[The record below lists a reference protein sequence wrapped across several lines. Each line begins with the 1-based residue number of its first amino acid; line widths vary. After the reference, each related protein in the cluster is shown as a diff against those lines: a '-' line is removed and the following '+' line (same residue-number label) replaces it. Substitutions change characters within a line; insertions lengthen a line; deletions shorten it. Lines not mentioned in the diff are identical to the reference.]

1 MSLVHL
7 QGREKNLAQFGW
19 TAGKAE
25 WIALVCL
32 HSGSFLRSQM
42 CRYLQID
49 RHAACKLVGSIVAR
63 GFAVE
68 VRLSGNH
75 GAPHLCRISNRQIYR
90 ALGAEHIRY
99 RRVVKARVTFLRVLG
114 LDYILEH
121 PTPHWLPTEHDKVD
135 FFHSKLNVPTHLLPS
150 RVYKGTAG
158 NQQRF
163 FVSKYPI
170 AHDNNT
176 VTFLYID
183 PHDLT
188 DKPLR
193 LWLSDHHSLFDALR
207 HAGKRIR
214 VVAVASQR
222 KILARAD
229 RILSPWSKAQP
240 VPHEAGADT
249 DELAKIKQALV
260 ARDTQTLQQQWGGP
274 EAAFKRM
281 SELAKQSS
289 PEEEVPKEA
298 ATTTATSRIDSHSLW
313 HSTRLTGIDFESLN
327 WGQFDPPVT
336 EKSCNKDAPDSE
348 GGLLHI

>member
-1 MSLVHL
+1 MSLAHL

-32 HSGSFLRSQM
+32 HSGCFLRSQI

-49 RHAACKLVGSIVAR
+49 RRVASKLVRSIVDR

-75 GAPHLCRISNRQIYR
+75 GAPHLCRISSRQIYR

-99 RRVVKARVTFLRVLG
+99 RRVVEARLTFLRVLG

-121 PTPHWLPTEHDKVD
+121 PTYHWLPTEHDKVD

-170 AHDNNT
+170 AHEKNT

-183 PHDLT
+183 PHDFT
-188 DKPLR
+188 DRPLR
-193 LWLSDHHSLFDALR
+193 LWLSDHRSLFDALR

-214 VVAVASQR
+214 VVAVASER
-222 KILARAD
+222 KILTRAD
-229 RILSPWSKAQP
+229 RILSTWSKAQP
-240 VPHEAGADT
+240 VPHEASADT
-249 DELAKIKQALV
+249 DELDKIKQALV
-260 ARDTQTLQQQWGGP
+260 NTDTQTLQQWGGP
-274 EAAFKRM
+274 DAAFKRM
-281 SELAKQSS
+281 NELATQLFPEEEV

-298 ATTTATSRIDSHSLW
+298 ATATVTSPIDSHSIW
-313 HSTRLTGIDFESLN
+313 HSTRLTGIDFEGLN
-327 WGQFDPPVT
+327 WGQINPPGANT
-336 EKSCNKDAPDSE
+336 S
-348 GGLLHI
+348 

>member
-1 MSLVHL
+1 MKS
-7 QGREKNLAQFGW
+7 E
-19 TAGKAE
+19 
-25 WIALVCL
+25 
-32 HSGSFLRSQM
+32 
-42 CRYLQID
+42 
-49 RHAACKLVGSIVAR
+49 
-63 GFAVE
+63 
-68 VRLSGNH
+68 LSGNH

-170 AHDNNT
+170 AHEKNT

-240 VPHEAGADT
+240 VPHEASAEHRRTRQNQAGPGRERHSDLAAAVGGAGCGFQT
-249 DELAKIKQALV
+249 NER
-260 ARDTQTLQQQWGGP
+260 ARKTVITRGRGP
-274 EAAFKRM
+274 EGSGYHYRYIPDRQPLALAF
-281 SELAKQSS
+281 
-289 PEEEVPKEA
+289 
-298 ATTTATSRIDSHSLW
+298 HSA
-313 HSTRLTGIDFESLN
+313 HRHRF
-327 WGQFDPPVT
+327 
-336 EKSCNKDAPDSE
+336 
-348 GGLLHI
+348 

>member
-1 MSLVHL
+1 MSLAHL
-7 QGREKNLAQFGW
+7 QGREKNLAEFGW

-49 RHAACKLVGSIVAR
+49 RRAASKLVRSIVAR
-63 GFAVE
+63 GFAAE
-68 VRLSGNH
+68 IQLKDH
-75 GAPHLCRISNRQIYR
+75 PGAPHLCRISSRQIYR

-99 RRVVKARVTFLRVLG
+99 RRVVEARVTFLRVLG

-121 PTPHWLPTEHDKVD
+121 PTHHWLPTEHDKVD

-158 NQQRF
+158 HQQRF

-170 AHDNNT
+170 AHEKNT

-193 LWLSDHHSLFDALR
+193 SWLSDHRSLFDALR

-222 KILARAD
+222 RILARAD

-240 VPHEAGADT
+240 VPHEAGSGG
-249 DELAKIKQALV
+249 DELRKLTDAYLK
-260 ARDTQTLQQQWGGP
+260 RDLHTLQQWGGP
-274 EAAFKRM
+274 DAAFARMVELKRQ
-281 SELAKQSS
+281 LS

-298 ATTTATSRIDSHSLW
+298 VTATVTSPIDSHSLW
-313 HSTRLTGIDFESLN
+313 HSIRLTGIDFEGLN
-327 WGQFDPPVT
+327 WGQIDPPVAK
-336 EKSCNKDAPDSE
+336 KSCDKYSPDSE
-348 GGLLHI
+348 GGLSHI

>member
-49 RHAACKLVGSIVAR
+49 RHAACKLVQSIVAR

-222 KILARAD
+222 RILARAD

-240 VPHEAGADT
+240 VPHEASADT

-260 ARDTQTLQQQWGGP
+260 NNERHLRPCSSSGGGRRRSFQTNERARKTVITRGRGP
-274 EAAFKRM
+274 QGSGYHYRYIPDRQPLALAF
-281 SELAKQSS
+281 
-289 PEEEVPKEA
+289 
-298 ATTTATSRIDSHSLW
+298 HSA
-313 HSTRLTGIDFESLN
+313 HRHRF
-327 WGQFDPPVT
+327 
-336 EKSCNKDAPDSE
+336 
-348 GGLLHI
+348 

>member
-1 MSLVHL
+1 
-7 QGREKNLAQFGW
+7 
-19 TAGKAE
+19 
-25 WIALVCL
+25 
-32 HSGSFLRSQM
+32 M

-49 RHAACKLVGSIVAR
+49 RRAASKLVRSIVDR

-68 VRLSGNH
+68 VQLKDH
-75 GAPHLCRISNRQIYR
+75 PGAPHLCRISNRQIYR
-90 ALGAEHIRY
+90 ALGAENIRY

-121 PTPHWLPTEHDKVD
+121 PTYHWLPTEHDKVD

-170 AHDNNT
+170 AHEKNT

-193 LWLSDHHSLFDALR
+193 LWLSDHRSLFDALR

-214 VVAVASQR
+214 VVAVASER

-229 RILSPWSKAQP
+229 RLLSPWSQAQP
-240 VPHEAGADT
+240 VPHQASADT
-249 DELAKIKQALV
+249 DELNNITRALNIRRHPDLAAV
-260 ARDTQTLQQQWGGP
+260 GRGRRSFQTNERDQKTVIPRGRGP
-274 EAAFKRM
+274 QGSGHRYRYIPDRQPLALAFH
-281 SELAKQSS
+281 S
-289 PEEEVPKEA
+289 PH
-298 ATTTATSRIDSHSLW
+298 RH
-313 HSTRLTGIDFESLN
+313 RF
-327 WGQFDPPVT
+327 
-336 EKSCNKDAPDSE
+336 
-348 GGLLHI
+348 

>member
-32 HSGSFLRSQM
+32 HSGCFLRSQM

-49 RHAACKLVGSIVAR
+49 RHAACKLVRSIVDQ

-68 VRLSGNH
+68 VQLKDH
-75 GAPHLCRISNRQIYR
+75 PGAPHLCRISNRQIYR
-90 ALGAEHIRY
+90 ALGAENIRH
-99 RRVVKARVTFLRVLG
+99 RRGGLPRVTFLRVLG

-121 PTPHWLPTEHDKVD
+121 PTHHWLPTEQDKVD

-170 AHDNNT
+170 AHEKTT

-183 PHDLT
+183 PHDFT

-193 LWLSDHHSLFDALR
+193 SWLSDHRSLFDALR

-229 RILSPWSKAQP
+229 PILSTWSKAQP
-240 VPHEAGADT
+240 VPRRASADT
-249 DELAKIKQALV
+249 DELDKIKYALV
-260 ARDTQTLQQQWGGP
+260 ARDTHTLQQQWGGP
-274 EAAFKRM
+274 DAAFKRM
-281 SELAKQSS
+281 NELATQLY
-289 PEEEVPKEA
+289 PEEEVPKEE
-298 ATTTATSRIDSHSLW
+298 ATVTVTPRIDNHSLW
-313 HSTRLTGIDFESLN
+313 HSIRLAGIDFESLN
-327 WGQFDPPVT
+327 WGQIDPPVT
-336 EKSCNKDAPDSE
+336 E
-348 GGLLHI
+348 

>member
-1 MSLVHL
+1 
-7 QGREKNLAQFGW
+7 
-19 TAGKAE
+19 
-25 WIALVCL
+25 
-32 HSGSFLRSQM
+32 M

-121 PTPHWLPTEHDKVD
+121 PTPHWLPTEQDKVD

-170 AHDNNT
+170 AHEKNT

-222 KILARAD
+222 RILARAD

-240 VPHEAGADT
+240 VPHEASGGG
-249 DELAKIKQALV
+249 DELQKLTDAYLK
-260 ARDTQTLQQQWGGP
+260 RDLHTLQQWGGP
-274 EAAFKRM
+274 DAAFARMVELKRQ
-281 SELAKQSS
+281 LS

-298 ATTTATSRIDSHSLW
+298 ATATVTSRIDSHSLW
-313 HSTRLTGIDFESLN
+313 HSTRLTGIDFEGLN
-327 WGQFDPPVT
+327 WSQFDPPVT

>member
-1 MSLVHL
+1 MV
-7 QGREKNLAQFGW
+7 R
-19 TAGKAE
+19 
-25 WIALVCL
+25 
-32 HSGSFLRSQM
+32 
-42 CRYLQID
+42 
-49 RHAACKLVGSIVAR
+49 SIVAR

-68 VRLSGNH
+68 VELSGNH
-75 GAPHLCRISNRQIYR
+75 GPPHLCRISSRQIYR

-99 RRVVKARVTFLRVLG
+99 RRVVEARVTFLRVLG

-121 PTPHWLPTEHDKVD
+121 PTYHWLPTEHDKVD

-170 AHDNNT
+170 AHEKTT

-188 DKPLR
+188 DRPLR
-193 LWLSDHHSLFDALR
+193 LWLSDHRSLFDALR

-214 VVAVASQR
+214 VVAVASER

-229 RILSPWSKAQP
+229 RILSTWSKAQP
-240 VPHEAGADT
+240 VPHQAGSGG
-249 DELAKIKQALV
+249 DELRKLTDAYLKQDLHAL
-260 ARDTQTLQQQWGGP
+260 QQWGGP
-274 EAAFKRM
+274 DAAFARMVELKRQ
-281 SELAKQSS
+281 LS

-298 ATTTATSRIDSHSLW
+298 VTATVTSPIDSHSIW
-313 HSTRLTGIDFESLN
+313 HSIRLTGIDFESLN
-327 WGQFDPPVT
+327 WGQIDPPGAKT
-336 EKSCNKDAPDSE
+336 SPTDLPTDSE
-348 GGLLHI
+348 GGLSGI

>member
-1 MSLVHL
+1 MPLPS
-7 QGREKNLAQFGW
+7 
-19 TAGKAE
+19 
-25 WIALVCL
+25 
-32 HSGSFLRSQM
+32 
-42 CRYLQID
+42 D
-49 RHAACKLVGSIVAR
+49 RPSTQHVSWCGSIVAR

-193 LWLSDHHSLFDALR
+193 LWLSDHRSLFDALR

-214 VVAVASQR
+214 VVAVASER

-240 VPHEAGADT
+240 VPHQASADT
-249 DELAKIKQALV
+249 DELNNITRALNNG
-260 ARDTQTLQQQWGGP
+260 DIQTLQQWGGGD
-274 EAAFKRM
+274 AAFKRM
-281 SELAKQSS
+281 NEIKRQSS
-289 PEEEVPKEA
+289 PKEE
-298 ATTTATSRIDSHSLW
+298 ATVTSRIDSHSHLAF
-313 HSTRLTGIDFESLN
+313 HSAHRHRF
-327 WGQFDPPVT
+327 
-336 EKSCNKDAPDSE
+336 
-348 GGLLHI
+348 